1 MKEQF
6 IVCGYNITTSP
17 QFQNKRF
24 GVIPELD
31 KQLGTLALECQNK
44 KNKRMIDQL
53 TQLIIKYPSV
63 PMLKNY
69 LSVAYNVQGNRKKA
83 MEINNWILTEH
94 PDYLFAK
101 INLAH
106 SSIEQGELGKVTEV
120 LGESMEIKQLYPERD
135 LFHLS
140 EITGFYHVAIRYFAA
155 IDNLELAEN
164 RLEILKEIAPE
175 HPDTEIAET
184 YLFALR
190 LKSATKRWEEENKQ
204 RITPSILNSVPRV
217 SSNEAPHFHHP
228 EIENLYHYGLKI
240 PREKLKEI
248 LSLPRQTVIPDLEKV
263 LRDSVT
269 RYGYFAELEYDEET
283 HSFLLHA
290 LFLLKDLNAIES
302 LPMILALLASD
313 YDFLEF
319 WLGDHKTATIW
330 QCLYSLGLDNPKVY
344 QAFLMKPGID
354 TFSKTAVSEALCQM
368 VLHHPETQEEIVS
381 IYTEV
386 FTLFSEAAFEDN
398 LLDSDF
404 LGLAISDT
412 IDCRL
417 NELLPI
423 IRALYEKE
431 YVALGINGDFKTVEK
446 EFSRPPKYNHQ
457 RNIYNIFEL
466 YDDILNTW
474 SGYNE
479 NKNDHFRAL
488 PQFKPAV
495 SKKIGRNDDCP
506 CGSGLKYKKCCGK

>member
-24 GVIPELD
+24 GVTPELH

-69 LSVAYNVQGNRKKA
+69 LSVAYNVQGNHKKA
-83 MEINNWILTEH
+83 IEINNWIRTEH

-106 SSIEQGELGKVTEV
+106 SSIEQGEFRKVTDV
-120 LGESMEIKQLYPERD
+120 LGEAMEIKQLYPERD

-140 EITGFYHVAIRYFAA
+140 EVTGFYHVAIRYFAA

-175 HPDTEIAET
+175 HPDTEKAET

-190 LKSATKRWEEENKQ
+190 LKNGIKRWEEENKQ

-217 SSNEAPHFHHP
+217 SSNEAPQFHHP

-240 PREKLKEI
+240 PHEKLKEI
-248 LSLPRQTVIPDLEKV
+248 LSLPRQKVIPDLEKV
-263 LRDSVT
+263 LRDAVT
-269 RYGYFAELEYDEET
+269 RYGYFADLEYAEET

-290 LFLLKDLNAIES
+290 LFLLKDLKAVES
-302 LPMILALLASD
+302 LPMILVLLASD

-330 QCLYSLGLDNPKVY
+330 QCLFSLGVDNQKVY

-368 VLHHPETQEEIVS
+368 VLHRPETREEIIA
-381 IYTEV
+381 IYAEV
-386 FTLFSEAAFEDN
+386 FTLFSGATIEDN

-404 LGLAISDT
+404 LGLAISNT

-423 IRALYEKE
+423 IKVLYEKE
-431 YVALGINGDFKTVEK
+431 YVALGINGDFNTVEK
-446 EFSRPPKYNHQ
+446 QFSRPPKYNHQ

-479 NKNDHFRAL
+479 NKNDHSRAL
-488 PQFKPAV
+488 PQLKPAV
-495 SKKIGRNDDCP
+495 SRKIGRNDHCP